1 MRIEIERVAK
11 RFGPVKAN
19 DGVSLTI
26 QAGAVHGLLGENG
39 AGKSTLLRILGGL
52 LRPDAGRLL
61 FDGRPVALASPAD
74 ALAAGVGVLHQEPLD
89 FPPLTVLESYLVAR
103 PRAGG
108 AGGVAGVFLPRRAAR
123 EELLALAARFGF
135 SVDPDE
141 QVARLTLGERQQIE
155 LLRLLALGVR
165 ALLLDE
171 PTTGISG
178 AQQEALFSALR
189 RLKADGK
196 AIVLVSHKLS
206 DVEALC
212 DRVTVLRHGKV
223 AGEAEMPAGADRL
236 VALMFGEAL
245 APRERSPE
253 EGGGAPLAPLERL
266 PGPSGGAALTLEGV
280 AFGDHRLDVRIA
292 HLAVR
297 RGEVIGL
304 AGLEGS
310 GQRLLLRAC
319 AGLLRA
325 RRGRVVVGGADLTGR
340 PYPAFLRAGVG
351 YLPADRRREGLI
363 AGLSI
368 EEHVALRAPRPG
380 FFLRPREIRRAA
392 ERAIE
397 ALRIR
402 GRPDTPV
409 ERLSG
414 GNQQRTQ
421 LALLPAGLALLLLE
435 QPTRGLDLASARWVW
450 EQLLARCRAGAALLF
465 ASSDL
470 DELMRYSD
478 RILVFSGGRVSPPVR
493 VADLTLDRLG
503 RMIGGE
509 LDGAAPPSAPGA
521 PAPPPAPAGSDR

>member
-1 MRIEIERVAK
+1 
-11 RFGPVKAN
+11 
-19 DGVSLTI
+19 
-26 QAGAVHGLLGENG
+26 
-39 AGKSTLLRILGGL
+39 
-52 LRPDAGRLL
+52 
-61 FDGRPVALASPAD
+61 
-74 ALAAGVGVLHQEPLD
+74 
-89 FPPLTVLESYLVAR
+89 
-103 PRAGG
+103 
-108 AGGVAGVFLPRRAAR
+108 
-123 EELLALAARFGF
+123 
-135 SVDPDE
+135 
-141 QVARLTLGERQQIE
+141 
-155 LLRLLALGVR
+155 
-165 ALLLDE
+165 
-171 PTTGISG
+171 
-178 AQQEALFSALR
+178 
-189 RLKADGK
+189 
-196 AIVLVSHKLS
+196 
-206 DVEALC
+206 
-212 DRVTVLRHGKV
+212 
-223 AGEAEMPAGADRL
+223 MPAGADRL
-236 VALMFGEAL
+236 VALMFGEAR
-245 APRERSPE
+245 APQERSPE
-253 EGGGAPLAPLERL
+253 EGAALAPLERL
-266 PGPSGGAALTLEGV
+266 PEPSGGAEPNGGVALALEGV

-380 FFLRPREIRRAA
+380 LFLRPREIRRAA

-435 QPTRGLDLASARWVW
+435 QPTRGLDIASARWVW

-478 RILVFSGGRVSPPVR
+478 RVLVFSGGRVSPPVG

-509 LDGAAPPSAPGA
+509 LDGAALPSAPCA